1 MLQMAKTDKRAGG
14 GSRPAVEPGQ
24 WKALGILFAG
34 LVALAWLGW
43 LVLEVLY
50 EGIGLVGVTVLCG
63 ACGTA
68 LLTWRWRAEA
78 PQRADR
84 ARVEAARQA
93 RTEGDFGKAEQALVQ
108 LLREKIEG
116 GRPAGRAGIHWELAS
131 LYRQMR
137 RWDEAA
143 GQAKAAMAASEGQ
156 AGEEEQVI
164 AGVGPSFLIEMLTRL
179 ERWGELEEFAR
190 ERLAKARG
198 KLAVD
203 LRLETAA
210 ALQRQGKTQES
221 VAHLREA
228 VTAARACDQGRQEVM
243 ARSLQALGAVGLEL
257 NDMALAGEAFDDL
270 RKVAADFPEGD
281 QEQRKWN
288 LLGAVGLAQ
297 VWVAEGNAGA
307 AGALLHDAVE
317 AAGDHVSEEIRAKS
331 LYLLAGALLA
341 AGHFMPARRRAKQA
355 LALWQSAGDDQARMA
370 NQLIDSI
377 TLQETL
383 SGAGDSTGSSREE

>member
-1 MLQMAKTDKRAGG
+1 M
-14 GSRPAVEPGQ
+14 GQ
-24 WKALGILFAG
+24 EQWRALGILFAG

-43 LVLEVLY
+43 LVLETLY

-63 ACGTA
+63 ACGAA
-68 LLTWRWRAEA
+68 LLTWHWRAEA
-78 PQRADR
+78 PRRADR
-84 ARVEAARQA
+84 ARVAAARQA
-93 RTEGDFGKAEQALVQ
+93 RTAGDFPKAEQALVQ

-131 LYRQMR
+131 LYRQMQ

-210 ALQRQGKTQES
+210 ALQRQGKTKES
-221 VAHLREA
+221 VEHLREA
-228 VTAARACDQGRQEVM
+228 VAAAQSCEEGRQEPM
-243 ARSLQALGAVGLEL
+243 ARSLQALAAAGLEL
-257 NDMALAGEAFDDL
+257 NDLKLAGEAFGDL
-270 RKVAADFPEGD
+270 RKVAGEFPAGD
-281 QEQRKWN
+281 GEQAKWS

-297 VWVAEGNAGA
+297 VWVAEGNPGA
-307 AGALLHDAVE
+307 AAALLHDAVE
-317 AAGDHVSEEIRAKS
+317 AVGDHVSEEIRAKS
-331 LYLLAGALLA
+331 LYMLAGALLT
-341 AGHFMPARRRAKQA
+341 AGHFVPAKRRAKQA
-355 LALWQSAGDDQARMA
+355 LSLWQSAGDEQARMA

-383 SGAGDSTGSSREE
+383 AGVGDSTGSSKEE